1 MHPDGEGV
9 EAAALESC
17 AVLSSLQ
24 RVVAAVEFVLPES
37 IACLL
42 IFELKKF
49 WPYRILSWQDI

>member
-24 RVVAAVEFVLPES
+24 RVVAAVEFVL
-37 IACLL
+37 
-42 IFELKKF
+42 LKALHVF
-49 WPYRILSWQDI
+49 